1 MTDDT
6 VVEWIQ
12 SKYENLAG
20 ELDERARRRWAA
32 VEALSLG
39 RGGIAAVAKAT
50 SISDRTIRN
59 GIRELREGD
68 TPPAG
73 RQRRVGGGRKAA
85 NQKEPGLLEAL
96 EGLVEPTTRGDPQ
109 SPLKWTCKST
119 RELSRELKKQG
130 YTVSHSTVAKL
141 LKGAGY
147 SLQSNRKTIE
157 GKQHPDRNAQ
167 FEYISRRIKSQQR
180 AVQPALS
187 VDTKKKE
194 IIGKYKN
201 SGRTWRRK
209 GKPIEVQTH
218 DFPQKDD
225 KGKTIKAVPY
235 GVYDIGRNEA
245 WVNVGI
251 THDTAQFAVASIRT
265 WWRRLGRRRY
275 PKAKLRRILI
285 TADSGGSNGPR
296 SRLWKYELQK
306 LADEL
311 GVEIEVCHF
320 PPGTSKW
327 NKIEHRLFCHITRT
341 WRGEPLQSYQMVVSL
356 IGSTRTTTGL
366 EVHATLDEADY
377 QKGIKI
383 SNDEYQSIN
392 IAPCKLH
399 GDWNYVIK
407 PHKTR

>member
-1 MTDDT
+1 MRDVS

-20 ELDERARRRWAA
+20 DLHERARRRWAA

-39 RGGIAAVAKAT
+39 RGGIAAVAEAT
-50 SISDRTIRN
+50 GISDRTIRN

-68 TPPAG
+68 TAPAG
-73 RQRRVGGGRKAA
+73 RQRRVGAGRKAA
-85 NQKEPGLLEAL
+85 KQSEPGLLDAL
-96 EGLVEPTTRGDPQ
+96 EGLVEPATRGDPQ

-119 RELSRELKKQG
+119 RELSRQLKKSG
-130 YTVSHSTVAKL
+130 YTVSHSTVARL
-141 LKGAGY
+141 LKDVGY

-167 FEYISRRIKSQQR
+167 FEHISRRIKSQQR
-180 AVQPALS
+180 AGQPALS

-194 IIGKYKN
+194 LIGKFKN

-209 GKPIEVQTH
+209 GQPVEVQTH
-218 DFPQKDD
+218 DFPEKDD
-225 KGKTIKAVPY
+225 KGNTIKAVPY

-275 PKAKLRRILI
+275 PKANLRRILI

-296 SRLWKYELQK
+296 SRLWKYELQE
-306 LADEL
+306 LADQL
-311 GVEIEVCHF
+311 SVEIEVCHF

-327 NKIEHRLFCHITRT
+327 NKIEHRVFCHITRNVELHISGVMWSDSLCGVT
-341 WRGEPLQSYQMVVSL
+341 RPCHSGACAGYPLAAARAVRGDC
-356 IGSTRTTTGL
+356 T
-366 EVHATLDEADY
+366 
-377 QKGIKI
+377 
-383 SNDEYQSIN
+383 
-392 IAPCKLH
+392 
-399 GDWNYVIK
+399 
-407 PHKTR
+407 